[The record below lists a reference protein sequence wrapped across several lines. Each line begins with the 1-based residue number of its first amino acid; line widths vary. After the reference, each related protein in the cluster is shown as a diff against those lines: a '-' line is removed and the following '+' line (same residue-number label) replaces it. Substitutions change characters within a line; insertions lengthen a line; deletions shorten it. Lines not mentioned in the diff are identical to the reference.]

1 MVTIEAIPWRRLRAM
16 APVLE
21 GVVVAI
27 AGGVKVPL
35 TIGAAPNAILTGQ
48 LSAPSAS
55 AEVASVVR
63 ANVLLWIPAKLA
75 AVGEVRSSLILG
87 PESEAV
93 HRRGDA
99 IDPFGHLSV
108 LQAPLQRSLSA

>member
-1 MVTIEAIPWRRLRAM
+1 MRAM

-27 AGGVKVPL
+27 ASGVKVAL
-35 TIGAAPNAILTGQ
+35 TIGAAPNAILTAQ
-48 LSAPSAS
+48 LSTPSTS

-63 ANVLLWIPAKLA
+63 ADVLLWIPAKLA

-87 PESEAV
+87 PGSEAV

-99 IDPFGHLSV
+99 IDPFGHLCV

>member
-1 MVTIEAIPWRRLRAM
+1 MT
-16 APVLE
+16 PVLE

-63 ANVLLWIPAKLA
+63 ADVLLWIPAKLA
-75 AVGEVRSSLILG
+75 AVGEVRSSLFRRPGI
-87 PESEAV
+87 EAGEWG
-93 HRRGDA
+93 GDV
-99 IDPFGHLSV
+99 IIHLYV
-108 LQAPLQRSLSA
+108 LQHYCQHHTPAACLLVPYHR

>member
-1 MVTIEAIPWRRLRAM
+1 MVTIEAVPGPGLRAM

-27 AGGVKVPL
+27 AGWVKVPL
-35 TIGAAPNAILTGQ
+35 TISAAPNAIRTGQ
-48 LSAPSAS
+48 LSTLIAS

-63 ANVLLWIPAKLA
+63 ADVLLWIPAKLA
-75 AVGEVRSSLILG
+75 AVGEVHSSLRRG
-87 PESEAV
+87 PGSEAV

>member
-1 MVTIEAIPWRRLRAM
+1 M

-27 AGGVKVPL
+27 ASGVKVPL
-35 TIGAAPNAILTGQ
+35 TIGAAPNAILTAQ
-48 LSAPSAS
+48 LSTPSAS

-63 ANVLLWIPAKLA
+63 ADVLLWIPAILA
-75 AVGEVRSSLILG
+75 AVGEVLSSLFRG
-87 PESEAV
+87 PGSEAV

-99 IDPFGHLSV
+99 IDPFGHLCV
-108 LQAPLQRSLSA
+108 LQAPLQRCLSA

>member
-1 MVTIEAIPWRRLRAM
+1 MVTIEAVPWRNPRAM

-27 AGGVKVPL
+27 ACGVKVPL
-35 TIGAAPNAILTGQ
+35 TIGAAPDAIRTGQ
-48 LSAPSAS
+48 LGAPIAS

-63 ANVLLWIPAKLA
+63 AEVLLWIPAKLA

-87 PESEAV
+87 PGSEALQ
-93 HRRGDA
+93 RPGDA
-99 IDPFGHLSV
+99 IGPFGHL
-108 LQAPLQRSLSA
+108 